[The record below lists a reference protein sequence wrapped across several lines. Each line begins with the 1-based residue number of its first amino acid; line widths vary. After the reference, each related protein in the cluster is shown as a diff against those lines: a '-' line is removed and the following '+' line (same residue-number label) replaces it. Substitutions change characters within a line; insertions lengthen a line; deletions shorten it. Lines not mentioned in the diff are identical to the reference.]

1 MADAPV
7 DLEECLS
14 QVEIALLRQE
24 LDEVKADRESWKRLQ
39 VHLMAEKKRLE
50 GENMAL
56 RGLVDMLQAE
66 LMAQ

>member
-1 MADAPV
+1 M
-7 DLEECLS
+7 S
-14 QVEIALLRQE
+14 QAEIALLRQE

-56 RGLVDMLQAE
+56 RRHLDILEQEVKTWKGDA
-66 LMAQ
+66 